1 MCLHRLLCIL
11 HVYKVS
17 VCTWVNVS
25 DISNASAHKD
35 FFIQLRHMWS
45 PHGGLCNLHRTTH
58 THTYLHTQTETY
70 THKSLNIVVAI
81 WQAVSSFIQ
90 YVNIHPDKLYAR
102 TPAPLCLL
110 LKAAFLKANYQC
122 LGIEMGQR
130 LAWLSSRHTDPLL
143 PVLVRRHSR
152 QAHTCRHTDRH
163 THTEFHL

>member
-1 MCLHRLLCIL
+1 MYIRSVCAHEWMCLTSAMLLL
-11 HVYKVS
+11 TKTS
-17 VCTWVNVS
+17 L
-25 DISNASAHKD
+25 SNCGTCD
-35 FFIQLRHMWS
+35 PHMVACAIFTG
-45 PHGGLCNLHRTTH
+45 PHTH
-58 THTYLHTQTETY
+58 THLHTQTETH

-90 YVNIHPDKLYAR
+90 HVNIHPDKLYAR